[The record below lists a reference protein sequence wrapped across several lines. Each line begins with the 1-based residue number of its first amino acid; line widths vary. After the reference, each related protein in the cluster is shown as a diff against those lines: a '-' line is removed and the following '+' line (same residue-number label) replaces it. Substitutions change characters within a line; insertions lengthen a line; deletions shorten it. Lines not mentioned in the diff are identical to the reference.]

1 MKISP
6 VIRVIISNT
15 AIIGALVAVWF
26 GYGPFFLIAALAA
39 YVYLHRIMTPRIP
52 AFNNRGHSFKVR
64 SIWTLLVVSMAGM
77 YFAVDG
83 GWMSRHYFRVYA
95 CITVPLLFGGSF
107 FDDVRYARKM
117 QFESKPAA

>member
-26 GYGPFFLIAALAA
+26 GHSPFFVIAALAV
-39 YVYLHRIMTPRIP
+39 YVYLHRMMTPRIP
-52 AFNNRGHSFKVR
+52 EFHNRGHSSTVR
-64 SIWTLLVVSMAGM
+64 TIWTLLVVSLAGM

-83 GWMSRHYFRVYA
+83 GWLSRHSFRVFAY
-95 CITVPLLFGGSF
+95 ITVPLLFGGSF
-107 FDDVRYARKM
+107 FDDIRYARKM
-117 QFESKPAA
+117 QAESKPAA